1 MADFAM
7 AGMVLG
13 ENEEKSQISSVQ
25 KHDEDLVLLISKIMG
40 ALLSCHFT
48 PTLGG
53 ADVLGIK
60 KNGKNLEARGRIY
73 SVSKSVPDKKINI
86 IL

>member
-1 MADFAM
+1 M

-25 KHDEDLVLLISKIMG
+25 KHDEDLVLLISEIME
-40 ALLSCHFT
+40 AILSCHFT

-60 KNGKNLEARGRIY
+60 KRK
-73 SVSKSVPDKKINI
+73 KS
-86 IL
+86 